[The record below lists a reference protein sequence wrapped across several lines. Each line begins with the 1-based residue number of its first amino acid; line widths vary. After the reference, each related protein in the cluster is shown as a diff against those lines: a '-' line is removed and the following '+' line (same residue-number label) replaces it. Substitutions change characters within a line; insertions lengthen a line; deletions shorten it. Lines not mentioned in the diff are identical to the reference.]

1 MTRQPTV
8 SHPKTGQPSP
18 SSTPRIIVKG
28 VCLVGVF
35 LERDEGVSRLGGE
48 PSKALA
54 LEKMHKKA
62 SAFFDSLLG
71 DSGKQLL
78 TGPNLWHSDRY
89 HKEYW
94 HHIHINS
101 EILHDQD

>member
-1 MTRQPTV
+1 M
-8 SHPKTGQPSP
+8 
-18 SSTPRIIVKG
+18 
-28 VCLVGVF
+28 GVF

-48 PSKALA
+48 PSKAVA

-89 HKEYW
+89 HKDW
-94 HHIHINS
+94 HR
-101 EILHDQD
+101 LHFGAHLFVQKRKCSPFLDLTPTL